1 MTQTQWGGA
10 TRSSPLARRPPHSL
24 AAKALDR
31 EGFLRRLDWVL
42 VGAVAVLC
50 TMGCALVWAATKPQ
64 GLGSSYLKKDL
75 LNVILGLILA
85 VVAASVDYRTLRA
98 YTPVLYVLSVF
109 GLLAVLSPLGQ
120 TINGAHS
127 WIGLGGGFEI
137 QPSEFAKVAIVLG
150 IAMLLSEKR
159 EGQSEPTTQDVM
171 FSLGIAAFPILL
183 ILLQPDVGSIMVF
196 AFVVFGML
204 SLSGISARWI
214 VGMLA
219 IAILGVV
226 LIAHLHLLHQYQ
238 VDRLTSFANLDS
250 KSNSNAQ
257 TFGYNQQ
264 QARLAIG
271 HGGVFGQGLGNGTLT
286 NGQFVPEQQTD
297 FIFSVAG
304 EELGLIGAGM
314 IVLLSAVVLFRA
326 LRIAR
331 LAEDRFGM
339 LLSVGIVCWFGFQIF
354 ENVGMNLG
362 IMPITGLPLPFVSYG
377 GTSMFAS
384 MIAIG
389 LLQNVHI
396 RTEH

>member
-1 MTQTQWGGA
+1 MTQQWTGTA
-10 TRSSPLARRPPHSL
+10 RTSPVGRRPPHSL
-24 AAKALDR
+24 ASRALDR
-31 EGFLRRLDWVL
+31 EGFLRRMAWLL

-50 TMGCALVWAATKPQ
+50 VMGTALVWAATKPQ
-64 GLGSSYLKKDL
+64 GVGSSYLKKDA
-75 LNVILGLILA
+75 LNVIIGLILA

-98 YTPVLYVLSVF
+98 YTPVLYGLSVV

-159 EGQSEPTTQDVM
+159 EGSIEPTTQDVA
-171 FSLGIAAFPILL
+171 FSFGIAALPILL

-214 VGMLA
+214 VGMLVVA
-219 IAILGVV
+219 FLGVL

-250 KSNSNAQ
+250 AKNSNAQ

-304 EELGLIGAGM
+304 EELGLVGAGL
-314 IVLLSAVVLFRA
+314 IVLLSGVILWRA

-331 LAEDRFGM
+331 LAQDRFGM
-339 LLSVGIVCWFGFQIF
+339 LVAVGIVCWFGFQVF

-396 RTEH
+396 RAQR

>member
-1 MTQTQWGGA
+1 MTDWSETA
-10 TRSSPLARRPPHSL
+10 RSAPISVRRHTL
-24 AAKALDR
+24 TERALDR

-50 TMGCALVWAATKPQ
+50 VVGCALVWAATKPQ
-64 GLGSSYLKKDL
+64 GLGPSYLKKDL
-75 LNVILGLILA
+75 LNVIIGLMLA

-98 YTPVLYVLSVF
+98 YTPVLYGASVL
-109 GLLAVLSPLGQ
+109 GLLIVLSPLGQ
-120 TINGAHS
+120 TVNGAHS

-137 QPSEFAKVAIVLG
+137 QPAEFAKVAVVLG

-159 EGQSEPTTQDVM
+159 EGIAEPTTPDVM
-171 FSLGIAAFPILL
+171 LCLGFAAIPVLL

-196 AFVVFGML
+196 GFVIFGML
-204 SLSGISARWI
+204 ALSGIRARWI

-219 IAILGVV
+219 VAVIGIVM
-226 LIAHLHLLHQYQ
+226 ITHLHLLHQYQ
-238 VDRLTSFANLDS
+238 VDRLTSFTHPDAS
-250 KSNSNAQ
+250 RSAQ
-257 TFGYNQQ
+257 TINYNPQ
-264 QARLAIG
+264 QARIAIG
-271 HGGVFGQGLGNGTLT
+271 HGGVFGQGLGNGTQT

-297 FIFSVAG
+297 FVFSVAG
-304 EELGLIGAGM
+304 EELGLVGAGLIILLSG
-314 IVLLSAVVLFRA
+314 IVLWRG
-326 LRIAR
+326 LRIAQ

-339 LLSVGIVCWFGFQIF
+339 LVGVGIVCWFGFQIF

-396 RTEH
+396 RTQR